1 MIDFSMNMDLFS
13 LVVNFSNFIIPYVS
27 SIPIRA
33 IVFLISALIL
43 FLLKLLFSKLMRV
56 KKADPLV
63 ETAAPSGEAMKPRF
77 LKKWKNRSFI
87 FAIFAL
93 FLIVSLIGT
102 TKMIRLG
109 AFLFQDESTLV
120 ITKGNFNWIELDSE
134 NKLLYVVGHGTNRI
148 LAYHTDQLSD
158 PPATSEPMNQRA
170 QSIAIN
176 HLADEIYYPTR
187 NEIIVLGISDLKIKE
202 KIQIPQLSPGDVWI
216 VWDEKNSQIILSSE
230 ADENKDHPFLI
241 VDRETGKVIS
251 DEPLNAWNIYLH
263 PNENILYLGP
273 RFQEKKY
280 YLFDTSKHQIV
291 DAFESGE
298 LGDRMILDENRN
310 ELLIAAPSKSRIS
323 RYNPTTFEYLGSIQA
338 NWGVRSLAIDREH
351 DLLFAGSLVDNT
363 LIMIDLNTYKTIRK
377 YWVGPWI
384 RTIVL
389 DTDNRLAYLSTKYA
403 LVRIN
408 Y

>member
-1 MIDFSMNMDLFS
+1 MLDFFMKIDLFS

-27 SIPIRA
+27 SIPVRA

-43 FLLKLLFSKLMRV
+43 FGLKILLSRLTRT
-56 KKADPLV
+56 KKAHPFVDPTISTD
-63 ETAAPSGEAMKPRF
+63 EKMKPSLLVK
-77 LKKWKNRSFI
+77 LKKRS
-87 FAIFAL
+87 L
-93 FLIVSLIGT
+93 FLALLVLFLVVSLFGT
-102 TKMIRLG
+102 TKMIHLG
-109 AFLFQDESTLV
+109 ASLFQDESTLV
-120 ITKGNFNWIELDSE
+120 ISKGNFNWIELDSE
-134 NKLLYVVGHGTNRI
+134 SKLLYVVGHGTNRI
-148 LAYHTDQLSD
+148 LAFHTDKLSD
-158 PPATSEPMNQRA
+158 PPSESEPLNQRA

-176 HLADEIYYPTR
+176 KVAGEIYYPTR
-187 NEIIVLGISDLKIKE
+187 NEIIILGLSDLKIKE

-216 VWDEKNSQIILSSE
+216 IWDEKNSQIILSSE
-230 ADENKDHPFLI
+230 ADENKYHPFLV
-241 VDRETGKVIS
+241 VDRITGEVTF
-251 DEPLNAWNIYLH
+251 DEPLNAWNLYLH

-280 YLFDTSKHQIV
+280 YLFDTEKHQV
-291 DAFESGE
+291 VNAFETDE

-323 RYNPTTFEYLGSIQA
+323 RYDPMTFEYLGSIQA

-363 LIMIDLNTYKTIRK
+363 LIVIDLNTYKTVRK

-389 DTDNRLAYLSTKYA
+389 DTDNRLAYLSTKYD
-403 LVRIN
+403 LVRVN